1 MTYFFRNLFI
11 FLIIIFESISQVN
24 AQTEPRRDS
33 TEKDESQNWYLHKL
47 NFPIEKINNAQPVKV
62 AIIDDG
68 FRLTHKAIRNFIY
81 RNSKEIPNNFR
92 DDDKNGFID
101 DIAGWDFADKDND
114 VSVFKSREED
124 FYHGTYLA
132 SIVVKI
138 FQKYFGT
145 EAEKYLQIIP
155 VKTVSDNSKNMLIT
169 NGYDGI
175 KYADSLGADIILCA
189 WSGGE
194 FKEENRNIIEKIVQK
209 KKLIIASAGN
219 FYTEAIQPPAS
230 IEGVISV
237 AALDSNNRKQDKSN
251 FGMKVDF
258 SAPGNDIFGAHPKA
272 DNAFFYES
280 GTSPASAVI
289 AGITAILKSLF
300 PKFPNEIII
309 EALKYTAFSLDSANL
324 PYAGKLGAG
333 LPDLSNSINYLENA
347 QFKYQY
353 FNKKLTQGQIS
364 YNSKFSPNRY
374 EISPDGDFLGI
385 HIIPIEFNERAQ
397 IKISSRDSVI
407 YNNKISKDI
416 PGFFVKGNYAKI
428 EIQNPTQTKKIKF
441 DYYVQTID
449 STILYCKET
458 NYINQ
463 TEGEIEDGS
472 GNENYSNNSSCK
484 WLLTVPE
491 HKRIKI
497 EFTEMNTEPNVDF
510 VWIFDGESTLPEN
523 ILAKFSGANQPPVI
537 TTPGNQVLIWF
548 LTDKFNT
555 GKGWKMK
562 FKAVD

>member
-33 TEKDESQNWYLHKL
+33 TDKDESQNWYLHKL
-47 NFPIEKINNAQPVKV
+47 NFPIKKINKAQPVKV

-101 DIAGWDFADKDND
+101 DIAGWDFEIRILTS
-114 VSVFKSREED
+114 VSSYERGRFFIMER
-124 FYHGTYLA
+124 TLQALLA
-132 SIVVKI
+132 KFFRI
-138 FQKYFGT
+138 FWY

-155 VKTVSDNSKNMLIT
+155 IKTVSDNSKNMLIT

-219 FYTEAIQPPAS
+219 FYTEASNLPHQL
-230 IEGVISV
+230 GVISV
-237 AALDSNNRKQDKSN
+237 AALDSNNRKQEKSN

-289 AGITAILKSLF
+289 AGISAILKSLF
-300 PKFPNEIII
+300 PKSPNESII
-309 EALKYTAFSLDSANL
+309 EALNYTAFPQDTTNL
-324 PYAGKLGAG
+324 PYAGNWVLDCLIYPNKLIF
-333 LPDLSNSINYLENA
+333 LKCSI
-347 QFKYQY
+347 KYQTLI
-353 FNKKLTQGQIS
+353 KS
-364 YNSKFSPNRY
+364 YSSSKFRIIRNSSPTDTN
-374 EISPDGDFLGI
+374 IPDGDFW
-385 HIIPIEFNERAQ
+385 H
-397 IKISSRDSVI
+397 
-407 YNNKISKDI
+407 
-416 PGFFVKGNYAKI
+416 
-428 EIQNPTQTKKIKF
+428 T
-441 DYYVQTID
+441 
-449 STILYCKET
+449 
-458 NYINQ
+458 YI
-463 TEGEIEDGS
+463 
-472 GNENYSNNSSCK
+472 
-484 WLLTVPE
+484 
-491 HKRIKI
+491 R
-497 EFTEMNTEPNVDF
+497 
-510 VWIFDGESTLPEN
+510 
-523 ILAKFSGANQPPVI
+523 
-537 TTPGNQVLIWF
+537 
-548 LTDKFNT
+548 
-555 GKGWKMK
+555 
-562 FKAVD
+562 